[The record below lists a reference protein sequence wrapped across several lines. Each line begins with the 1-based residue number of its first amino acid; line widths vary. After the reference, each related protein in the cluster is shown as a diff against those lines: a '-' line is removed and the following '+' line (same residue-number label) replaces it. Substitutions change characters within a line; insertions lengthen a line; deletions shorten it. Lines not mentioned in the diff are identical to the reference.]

1 MRIKHGKVVFGY
13 KDSFS
18 ADPVL
23 SQIIADWLKNFK
35 KVLYERINTDDQIG
49 CPYNL
54 LEDLY
59 GKTKDGH
66 YSDAQIRE
74 GLRKF
79 VEILDE
85 MIYAF
90 ESDEPEPKCEYIL
103 DNGGEKGVEG
113 FIRFRVIPE
122 DEDKYES
129 WLDDV
134 KKHYKRVEHGREL
147 FAKYYDSLW
156 W

>member
-13 KDSFS
+13 RDSFS

-35 KVLYERINTDDQIG
+35 KVLSERIGTDALIG

-59 GKTKDGH
+59 GKTEDGH

-90 ESDEPEPKCEYIL
+90 ESDEPEPTCEYIL
-103 DNGGEKGVEG
+103 DDVCKDGGES

-122 DEDKYES
+122 DEDRYES

-134 KKHYKRVEHGREL
+134 KEHYKRVERGRDL
-147 FAKYYDSLW
+147 FAKYYDNLW